1 MSILN
6 FNWFNSENIPSD
18 YPLSPNNSE
27 DYHIIRK
34 YEDQINVYAFLYR
47 FCGNTD
53 TDWQVRLLECVN
65 ENDDENDDDS
75 ECGFIT
81 IDDII
86 SDANKIELKTFDEYA
101 IDLNLL
107 KYVANILNIPKFK
120 LTTTWLIN
128 LLNMLPTGCNFTCDE
143 VDYLQISI
151 EYNQCVFLSKYN
163 GQICKKPE
171 ILNQF
176 NWLSTINDD
185 VIKFLSNECI
195 IVSYD
200 AEIGFTIIPQVSEN
214 STIHDTE
221 NADSLNNYIIT
232 NFGISFNSFCMYFKH
247 KTCHS
252 LNDFSK
258 KIKYDESLLWKLG
271 FDTNENL
278 EKYKIKTSTNESIVA
293 ELDHKF
299 GKKLS
304 FDEREA
310 ILLGNNTI
318 YISKFNRT
326 IYNPLNLMQHPGS
339 YDILPSY
346 YSQVFTKTYNKI
358 LTNAQTNFDENISDD
373 DETYQN
379 IDVDKLLI
387 NDDELSI
394 NNDQNVREIFLKF
407 WTNERSE
414 TWFKTISLILQ
425 ELLNMK
431 LSNNISNNIF
441 ISIGVLGF
449 AITFY
454 HILK

>member
-6 FNWFNSENIPSD
+6 FNWFNSENIPSE

-65 ENDDENDDDS
+65 ENDNDDDDS

-81 IDDII
+81 IEDVI

-101 IDLNLL
+101 LDLNLL
-107 KYVANILNIPKFK
+107 KHVANILNIPNFK
-120 LTTTWLIN
+120 LTKTWLIN
-128 LLNMLPTGCNFTCDE
+128 LLSTLPTGWNFTCDE
-143 VDYLQISI
+143 IDYLQISI

-163 GQICKKPE
+163 GRICKKPE

-195 IVSYD
+195 IISYD

-214 STIHDTE
+214 STTHDDGPQ
-221 NADSLNNYIIT
+221 DSINNYVIK
-232 NFGISFNSFCMYFKH
+232 NFGISFNSMCMYFKH
-247 KTCHS
+247 KTRHI

-258 KIKYDESLLWKLG
+258 KNKYDDSILWKLG
-271 FDTNENL
+271 FDNDL
-278 EKYKIKTSTNESIVA
+278 EKYKFKTTETSNFIIDD
-293 ELDHKF
+293 LDRKF

-318 YISKFNRT
+318 YISKFTKT
-326 IYNPLNLMQHPGS
+326 IYNPLTLMQHPGS
-339 YDILPSY
+339 YDILPTY
-346 YSQVFTKTYNKI
+346 YSQVFNKMYNKI
-358 LTNAQTNFDENISDD
+358 QSNSQTNFDGNISDD
-373 DETYQN
+373 DENYQ
-379 IDVDKLLI
+379 KI
-387 NDDELSI
+387 NVDELL
-394 NNDQNVREIFLKF
+394 NNNDDQNVREIFLNF
-407 WTNERSE
+407 WSNEKPE
-414 TWFKTISLILQ
+414 PWFKPISITLQ
-425 ELLNMK
+425 ELLNTK
-431 LSNNISNNIF
+431 IITTNITTNNIL

-454 HILK
+454 HAIK